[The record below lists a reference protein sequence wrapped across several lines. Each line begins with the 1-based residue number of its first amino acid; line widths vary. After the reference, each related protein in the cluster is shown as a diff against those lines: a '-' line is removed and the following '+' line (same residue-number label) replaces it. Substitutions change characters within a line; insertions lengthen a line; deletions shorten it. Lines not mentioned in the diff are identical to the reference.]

1 MKKIT
6 LLCRFGIAILGFH
19 YMLSEV
25 MLRGIKKKSYW
36 YIVPWF
42 SIALI
47 EEILLLALGL
57 SHVTTAYKSTFKYSY
72 RLLFQYKGGFM
83 VLAPFLTGKREP
95 VFSLPF
101 SKK

>member
-1 MKKIT
+1 MKFSP
-6 LLCRFGIAILGFH
+6 LCRFGIAITAFH

-47 EEILLLALGL
+47 EEVVLFALGL
-57 SHVTTAYKSTFKYSY
+57 SHVTTTYKSFGHSY
-72 RLLFQYKGGFM
+72 RRLFQSKGGFM
-83 VLAPFLTGKREP
+83 VLAPFLTGKIEP
-95 VFSLPF
+95 ILSLPF
-101 SKK
+101 GNK